1 MQIGNKII
9 NNILADEKVIRYKEL
24 EKIVNSNKKLKKL
37 LRDLKL
43 IQKQIVHARALSKN
57 NALKELEKNYD
68 IKMNEI
74 VEYPLLSEYLMLQTE
89 INQFLSDFTNIVE
102 KGIMKDLTTK

>member
-1 MQIGNKII
+1 MQIENKII

-37 LRDLKL
+37 
-43 IQKQIVHARALSKN
+43 LSKN